1 MFITETGPSPSE
13 QNRTKTI
20 FPLFDNGNQKSW
32 SSVLTSSNSNALTV
46 AINSPSDAVIG
57 YYILSVSK
65 NTSSTQPLSPQ
76 PIGGFYLL
84 FNPWSQEDDVFLA
97 DENERQEYVL
107 NERGVIFMGSDTDM
121 LGMTWN
127 YNQFE
132 KSILEICFAILDRSI
147 NCQKDPVTDVAQ
159 RNDPLYVCRVLN
171 ATVNSKDE
179 NGVLVENW
187 SGFYDD
193 GVSPSSW
200 NGSSAILKSW
210 YLKGYKPVKYG
221 QCWVYGGVL
230 CTVLRCLGIPT
241 RVITNFNSAQDKNG
255 NLYIDIF
262 YDNRGSSNK
271 SVQDLMWNF
280 HVWNEAWFNRKDVD
294 SAYNGWQVMDAT
306 PLEKS
311 DGIYCCGPAPRVAI
325 KEGDVNLKY
334 DVAFMFA
341 SVNADLAHWINF
353 DDGTKKRISND
364 TKYIGKYIST
374 KAVGSDDRVDVT
386 NLYKYP
392 EGSLEERQVFEK
404 AVNKLLDS
412 PLVELEKKLLYF
424 RKRGEQKPKIGTM
437 LSGMFSLPQVPSLG
451 QDIYMI
457 LNLHNLTADNIR
469 VIVNMT
475 SSSILYTGKHKYEI
489 WADAKIA
496 PLGPSQEKNI
506 SIPLTYAQY
515 KKYMDEDNLIR
526 MTALC
531 EVEGT
536 DERILVEKDIILVK
550 PPITIKGYGAHTAKY
565 YGYGAH
571 TAKYYPASDAP
582 KLAYCT
588 GSASFSPSCC
598 RGKAVSARRIG
609 EHTVWSSDATMQLVY
624 IVNLQEHTIPCNQ
637 EARGLPPLNPGE
649 KTEVI
654 FSITPFKSGNYI
666 SVIKMHFGT
675 NLPAGRFGGRTAHAP
690 AILED
695 GGAQEEDGRDPG
707 WIVTDESPKGLKRF
721 LCYQ

>member
-1 MFITETGPSPSE
+1 MLNTWFLTDLQVNSCEWYLSTNRTNHYTDAFDNSALILRRCQPFTLTLYLNRPLQSGENVMFITETGPSPSE
-13 QNRTKTI
+13 ENRTKTV
-20 FPLFDNGNQKSW
+20 FPLFDNGHQKSW
-32 SSVLTSSNSNALTV
+32 SSVLTSSYSNALTV
-46 AINSPSDAVIG
+46 AINSPSDAAIG

-107 NERGVIFMGSDTDM
+107 NERGVIFMGSDPDI
-121 LGMTWN
+121 LAMTWN

-187 SGFYDD
+187 SGFYED
-193 GVSPSSW
+193 GVSPSRW
-200 NGSSAILKSW
+200 NGSSAILKNW

-255 NLYIDIF
+255 NLYIDIV
-262 YDNRGSSNK
+262 YDNRGSSSE

-280 HVWNEAWFNRKDVD
+280 HVWNEAWFNRKDLD

-341 SVNADLAHWINF
+341 SVNADLQHWIHF

-386 NLYKYP
+386 NSYKYP
-392 EGSLEERQVFEK
+392 EGSSEERQVFEK
-404 AVNKLLDS
+404 AVNKLLES

-451 QDIYMI
+451 QDIIMI
-457 LNLHNLTADNIR
+457 LTLHNLTADNIR
-469 VIVNMT
+469 VIMNMT

-496 PLGPSQEKNI
+496 PLGPSEEK
-506 SIPLTYAQY
+506 SIAVPLTYAQY

-550 PPITIKGYGAHTAKY
+550 PPITIKCPNKGVIKSEIKAEVIITN
-565 YGYGAH
+565 
-571 TAKYYPASDAP
+571 TLSETMDA
-582 KLAYCT
+582 C
-588 GSASFSPSCC
+588 
-598 RGKAVSARRIG
+598 II
-609 EHTVWSSDATMQLVY
+609 LVEGGGL
-624 IVNLQEHTIPCNQ
+624 IDGFVQKD
-637 EARGLPPLNPGE
+637 LPPLNPGE
-649 KTEVI
+649 KTEII
-654 FSITPFKSGNYI
+654 FSITPFKGGSKTLI
-666 SVIKMHFGT
+666 ATFSCDKIKNIKSYHHINVAT
-675 NLPAGRFGGRTAHAP
+675 QLPAVSP
-690 AILED
+690 
-695 GGAQEEDGRDPG
+695 EE
-707 WIVTDESPKGLKRF
+707 SM
-721 LCYQ
+721 